1 MQQYIALEQIAVTT
15 VSPKKKG
22 SGWNPWNS
30 WLGTACSYRR
40 ENPTGFTTIAR
51 LCEIFLKDYTNA
63 SYPTFTLH
71 HKA

>member
-1 MQQYIALEQIAVTT
+1 MKKPRL
-15 VSPKKKG
+15 PKKNRPFYGRCKM
-22 SGWNPWNS
+22 
-30 WLGTACSYRR
+30 WLGAACSYRH
-40 ENPTGFTTIAR
+40 ENPTEFTTIAR